1 MSGLITLYKNAALTQ
16 ELSDGSWVQSML
28 LPTTTLPGTGSTTT
42 SGVAGYALNEGTTTM
57 LDVYIQPVSGGGLNG
72 TSFSNNI
79 QIAQDS
85 LGTPGTPGTYGSSG
99 ANVLVYSG
107 QFAPAVAEPASNTSS
122 PAVTNPSTAPTLAA
136 IGTTTLAALGSTST
150 FAAGTYTVA
159 YSYTNAGGETLV
171 SSSGAIV
178 LSAGQ
183 GIRVNQITLGTNATG
198 INYYVSP
205 IANRTE
211 IYKSGTGTG
220 GSATLLGVTGF
231 LRFWA
236 RQVVDYTDPTGVYQ
250 AQLTVSAI
258 DIG

>member
-79 QIAQDS
+79 QIAPDH
-85 LGTPGTPGTYGSSG
+85 LGTPGTYGSSG
-99 ANVLVYSG
+99 TNVLVYSG
-107 QFAPAVAEPASNTSS
+107 EFAPAVAEPDSNTSS
-122 PAVTNPSTAPTLAA
+122 PSITNPSTAPTLAA

-171 SSSGAIV
+171 SSSSTIA

-183 GIRVNQITLGTNATG
+183 GIRVSQISLGTESTG

-220 GSATLLGVTGF
+220 GTATLLGVTGF

-236 RQVVDYTDPTGVYQ
+236 RQVVDYNDPTGVYK
-250 AQLTVSAI
+250 AQLTVSSI

>member
-57 LDVYIQPVSGGGLNG
+57 LDVYIQPVAGGGLNG

-79 QIAQDS
+79 QIAPDH
-85 LGTPGTPGTYGSSG
+85 LGTPGTYGSSG
-99 ANVLVYSG
+99 SNVLVYSG
-107 QFAPAVAEPASNTSS
+107 EFAPSVAEPGFNTSS
-122 PAVTNPSTAPTLAA
+122 PLISNPSTAPTLAA
-136 IGTTTLAALGSTST
+136 IGTTTLAASGSTST

-171 SSSGAIV
+171 SSSSTIA

-183 GIRVNQITLGTNATG
+183 GIRVNQISLGTDATG
-198 INYYVSP
+198 IVYYVSP

-220 GSATLLGVTGF
+220 GTATLTGVTGF

-236 RQVVDYTDPTGVYQ
+236 RQVVDYNDPTGVYK

>member
-28 LPTTTLPGTGSTTT
+28 LPTTTRPGSGSTTI

-57 LDVYIQPVSGGGLNG
+57 LDVYIQPISGGGLNG

-79 QIAQDS
+79 QIAPDS
-85 LGTPGTPGTYGSSG
+85 LGTPGSYGSSG

-107 QFAPAVAEPASNTSS
+107 EFAPAVAEPASNTSS
-122 PAVTNPSTAPTLAA
+122 PAISNPSTAPTLAA
-136 IGTTTLAALGSTST
+136 IGTTTLASLGSTST

-159 YSYTNAGGETLV
+159 YSYSNAGGETLV
-171 SSSGAIV
+171 SSSSTIA

-183 GIRVNQITLGTNATG
+183 GIRVNQISLGTDATS

-211 IYKSGTGTG
+211 IYKAGTGTG
-220 GSATLLGVTGF
+220 GTATLLGVTGF

-236 RQVVDYTDPTGVYQ
+236 RQVVDYNDPTGVYQ